1 MSDIQKIGQTL
12 LVGELYNGLAAKD
25 AENTALRKS
34 QIWNEVGNAS
44 ADQKI
49 SDLEKENQR
58 LRQQLQT
65 SQTVNTQAHKAL
77 AEKDALMLEWMHSN
91 EAFKQLA
98 RNYGKKLGVSDE
110 QRQKDFDNE
119 LLNAAE
125 ENPQFKDTKK
135 SAGAKQRLGQALKP

>member
-65 SQTVNTQAHKAL
+65 SQAVNTQVRQSL
-77 AEKDALMLEWMHSN
+77 MDKDAIILEWMHSN

-98 RNYGKKLGVSDE
+98 RTYGKKLGVSDE
-110 QRQKDFDNE
+110 QRKDDFAHAVVDV
-119 LLNAAE
+119 AE
-125 ENPQFKDTKK
+125 EDPKFSNTQLADSKRKQIK
-135 SAGAKQRLGQALKP
+135 SAPKP